1 MGMLDMQFQ
10 IAHVAGILNL
20 PASPNLTE
28 GLAHSFMLVRQW
40 GGKQSDRVWRP
51 TSHLSLS

>member
-1 MGMLDMQFQ
+1 MLDMQFQ
-10 IAHVAGILNL
+10 IVHMAGILNP

-28 GLAHSFMLVRQW
+28 GLVYSFMLVRQW

-51 TSHLSLS
+51 TSRLSVS